1 MRIVRAYT
9 RGPAPRKRPGPWH
22 NEGELAVHPQSSTS
36 PYVTRAELDEAL
48 AHFEVRIKLI
58 IEQAVHAQ
66 TRQMFN
72 LLLPVYGGIIIGLLL
87 FIASKV
93 L

>member
-1 MRIVRAYT
+1 M
-9 RGPAPRKRPGPWH
+9 
-22 NEGELAVHPQSSTS
+22 QSTS
-36 PYVTRAELDEAL
+36 YVTHPELEAAL
-48 AHFEVRIKLI
+48 AHLDTHFAEIRTDIAQSELSFERT
-58 IEQAVHAQ
+58 VHAQ

>member
-1 MRIVRAYT
+1 MTSTSAYVT
-9 RGPAPRKRPGPWH
+9 QAD
-22 NEGELAVHPQSSTS
+22 LAVAVAHLE
-36 PYVTRAELDEAL
+36 TRLSELETRL
-48 AHFEVRIKLI
+48 QKEM
-58 IEQAVHAQ
+58 HAQ

>member
-1 MRIVRAYT
+1 M
-9 RGPAPRKRPGPWH
+9 
-22 NEGELAVHPQSSTS
+22 STA
-36 PYVTRAELDEAL
+36 YVTHADLEAALSRLELS
-48 AHFEVRIKLI
+48 FEKT
-58 IEQAVHAQ
+58 VHAQ

-93 L
+93 V

>member
-1 MRIVRAYT
+1 MSQSDIAT
-9 RGPAPRKRPGPWH
+9 QADLG
-22 NEGELAVHPQSSTS
+22 LAVAHLE
-36 PYVTRAELDEAL
+36 TRMAELETRMVER
-48 AHFEVRIKLI
+48 FETT
-58 IEQAVHAQ
+58 VHAQ

>member
-1 MRIVRAYT
+1 MA
-9 RGPAPRKRPGPWH
+9 
-22 NEGELAVHPQSSTS
+22 TS
-36 PYVTRAELDEAL
+36 YVTHPELEAAL
-48 AHFEVRIKLI
+48 SRLETRFELRL
-58 IEQAVHAQ
+58 EQAVHQQ

>member
-1 MRIVRAYT
+1 MTMNAYVSH
-9 RGPAPRKRPGPWH
+9 P
-22 NEGELAVHPQSSTS
+22 ELEAALS
-36 PYVTRAELDEAL
+36 RLELS
-48 AHFEVRIKLI
+48 FERT
-58 IEQAVHAQ
+58 VHAQ
-66 TRQMFN
+66 TRQMFT

>member
-1 MRIVRAYT
+1 MT
-9 RGPAPRKRPGPWH
+9 
-22 NEGELAVHPQSSTS
+22 TD
-36 PYVTRAELDEAL
+36 YVTHPELEAAL
-48 AHFEVRIKLI
+48 ARLETSFEKT
-58 IEQAVHAQ
+58 VHAQ

>member
-1 MRIVRAYT
+1 M
-9 RGPAPRKRPGPWH
+9 
-22 NEGELAVHPQSSTS
+22 HPQSSTS

-66 TRQMFN
+66 TRHN